1 MTNRKLTVILLFFL
15 SSSLCFGE
23 EKKDTAFDNLYTRYY
38 KLYSDSDANA
48 FYEASEQMQKHYQKK
63 GMRQMYYKV
72 LLNEVLYDTEQG
84 RSYIAIKKASD
95 MLHTMEQNN
104 EKYYNLVYSALG
116 NIYEARGNYR
126 LADHYYTDALKNCE
140 PNDTGSLVSIYS
152 RLAELKANRE
162 PQKAWEYN
170 EKFGSMAKKTPEYYK
185 MYLVI
190 KGDICFYLQDKQ
202 QFMDTY
208 DEFNEFC
215 KQRPELLEF
224 GNVLMSVLYN
234 AFNGNY
240 DTALELLDTN
250 ITDLT
255 ELDRC
260 EMRIKL
266 FEMMGN
272 REQALLEVNK
282 RRDLRDSLNS
292 NMLFESINEI
302 NAEMG
307 IARLNEKAAKEREI
321 WLAAVILLLIVGL
334 GLVLSRYVQRQRYQ
348 KKLLQQNKELEIALS
363 RAEESDR
370 MKDSFIEHVSHE
382 IRTPLNVI
390 TGYAQIITNPAFKL
404 EDEERNRM
412 LQDIS
417 KNTNEITDIVNELL
431 EVAQDE
437 SREHYQKNDTV
448 VVNELCN
455 KIIGKAEKENKG
467 RLRLTFNTDL
477 NNAFTLRTNRK
488 ALERILEQ
496 LLNNALKFTKEG
508 GVNLRVHESPDHGMV
523 RFIVTDTGIG
533 ISKENHERVFER
545 FFKVDSFK
553 QGFGLGLT
561 MSRKMAILL
570 GGSLSIDKLYTN
582 GSRFVLTL
590 PAEH

>member
-1 MTNRKLTVILLFFL
+1 
-15 SSSLCFGE
+15 
-23 EKKDTAFDNLYTRYY
+23 
-38 KLYSDSDANA
+38 
-48 FYEASEQMQKHYQKK
+48 
-63 GMRQMYYKV
+63 
-72 LLNEVLYDTEQG
+72 
-84 RSYIAIKKASD
+84 
-95 MLHTMEQNN
+95 
-104 EKYYNLVYSALG
+104 
-116 NIYEARGNYR
+116 
-126 LADHYYTDALKNCE
+126 
-140 PNDTGSLVSIYS
+140 
-152 RLAELKANRE
+152 
-162 PQKAWEYN
+162 
-170 EKFGSMAKKTPEYYK
+170 
-185 MYLVI
+185 
-190 KGDICFYLQDKQ
+190 
-202 QFMDTY
+202 
-208 DEFNEFC
+208 
-215 KQRPELLEF
+215 
-224 GNVLMSVLYN
+224 
-234 AFNGNY
+234 
-240 DTALELLDTN
+240 
-250 ITDLT
+250 
-255 ELDRC
+255 
-260 EMRIKL
+260 
-266 FEMMGN
+266 
-272 REQALLEVNK
+272 
-282 RRDLRDSLNS
+282 
-292 NMLFESINEI
+292 
-302 NAEMG
+302 
-307 IARLNEKAAKEREI
+307 
-321 WLAAVILLLIVGL
+321 
-334 GLVLSRYVQRQRYQ
+334 
-348 KKLLQQNKELEIALS
+348 
-363 RAEESDR
+363 